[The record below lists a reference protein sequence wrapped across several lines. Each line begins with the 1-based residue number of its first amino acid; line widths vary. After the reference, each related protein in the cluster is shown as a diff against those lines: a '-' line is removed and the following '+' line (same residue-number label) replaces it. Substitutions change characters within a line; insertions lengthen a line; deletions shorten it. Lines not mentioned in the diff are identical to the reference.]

1 MGVLQGI
8 ADEDAV
14 LIGLEDG
21 LSLQHHATHT
31 VDGGGHY
38 VATELMDVL
47 VTLRAEIVAL
57 ILVESEVELS
67 AVLYDRTVEG
77 RQQNV
82 VLVVELWY
90 GNNEQTVVLTRVTVD
105 ERRRAVGT

>member
-1 MGVLQGI
+1 
-8 ADEDAV
+8 
-14 LIGLEDG
+14 
-21 LSLQHHATHT
+21 
-31 VDGGGHY
+31 
-38 VATELMDVL
+38 

>member
-1 MGVLQGI
+1 
-8 ADEDAV
+8 
-14 LIGLEDG
+14 
-21 LSLQHHATHT
+21 
-31 VDGGGHY
+31 
-38 VATELMDVL
+38 
-47 VTLRAEIVAL
+47 
-57 ILVESEVELS
+57 VESEVELS
-67 AVLYDRTVEG
+67 AVLYHRTVEG